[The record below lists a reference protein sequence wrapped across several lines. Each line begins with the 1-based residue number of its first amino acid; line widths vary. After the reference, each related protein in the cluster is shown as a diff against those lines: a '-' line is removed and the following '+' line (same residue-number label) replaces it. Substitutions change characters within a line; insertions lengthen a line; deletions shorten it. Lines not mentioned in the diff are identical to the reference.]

1 MSEKKW
7 LSRKDICQALAG
19 ISMST
24 LYRRI
29 KDGTISSAY
38 IVKIGNR
45 VAFSNEIVNDL
56 SKIFD
61 KNYLQEEINNE
72 RKTW

>member
-7 LSRKDICQALAG
+7 LSRKEICCAIAG
-19 ISMST
+19 ISLST

-29 KDGTISSAY
+29 KDGTIPASY

-45 VAFSNEIVNDL
+45 VAFSNKLLVDL
-56 SKIFD
+56 P
-61 KNYLQEEINNE
+61 YLLNGKLQQEEDINDA
-72 RKTW
+72 K